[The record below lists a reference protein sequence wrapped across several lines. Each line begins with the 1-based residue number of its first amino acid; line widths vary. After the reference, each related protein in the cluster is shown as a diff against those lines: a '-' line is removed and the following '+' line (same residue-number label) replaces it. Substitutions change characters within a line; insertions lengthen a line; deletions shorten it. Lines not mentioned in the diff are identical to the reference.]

1 VLVDGGNGEGEVVE
15 EVKFVVV
22 LVMGGVG
29 VVVLVM
35 GGVGVVVLVMGGVGV
50 VVLVMGGVG
59 VVAFRGRL
67 VRGNGEGEV
76 VEEVKFRGA
85 ELLKDLL

>member
-1 VLVDGGNGEGEVVE
+1 MLVDGGNGEGETVE
-15 EVKFVVV
+15 EVKFKRRVVV

-50 VVLVMGGVG
+50 VV
-59 VVAFRGRL
+59 FRGRL
-67 VRGNGEGEV
+67 
-76 VEEVKFRGA
+76 A
-85 ELLKDLL
+85 